1 MSREK
6 WRPKTLC
13 VGQADTKG
21 QFKKRDQ
28 GQKTVQDAGMCC
40 DKQRVILQA
49 AGLLTAKES
58 TGGTPQWANTGHLYS
73 RKSQSQGAHGES
85 TQMAVRYERKRKLTM
100 EIQDGRDLRGP
111 LSICFFAML

>member
-1 MSREK
+1 MLGCAVTSRE
-6 WRPKTLC
+6 L
-13 VGQADTKG
+13 
-21 QFKKRDQ
+21 F
-28 GQKTVQDAGMCC
+28 
-40 DKQRVILQA
+40 LQA